1 MIKHKK
7 SIIAVVSLIVALLVA
22 ATVILIFFPKLYT
35 NPDSINDFNVCKQVG
50 YPITPG
56 GPFGGE
62 TCTLPNGRA
71 IYNNF
76 G

>member
-7 SIIAVVSLIVALLVA
+7 ITIAVVSVIAILLVA
-22 ATVILIFFPKLYT
+22 AIIIFLFFPKLYT
-35 NPDSINDFNVCKQVG
+35 NPDSIYDFNTCEQVG

-56 GPFGGE
+56 GPYGGE

-71 IYNNF
+71 IHNNF